1 MDVASPTDSTAKA
14 PKATDR
20 LPTPAEL
27 ERFRAADP
35 ALLRKWLAEVEPR
48 LIGTIARWAADPS
61 HADDLLQDVQVRI
74 YRRRAGFSGS
84 GPFAVW
90 VATVCQNI
98 CRANHRMRERNPEVP
113 IDRCPEIADD
123 APGPAEQFQ
132 SRLRAATVREAIE
145 RLDER
150 EREAVVARHLEGRP
164 TAEVARR
171 MEVTEKVA
179 RTLVDRGFRKLRSMD
194 DVTELMTGSVRRAPQ
209 ASFVLALESDCRL
222 RDRLRV
228 GVGTGAAHGVVEGVR
243 FASGWRDLRDLALR
257 FDGSPAFVDP
267 SHPSAEARPAEARR
281 DPAAWLQQAAPKC
294 PLIRYGKGESDS
306 PATKAQFVARLT
318 PGGNDSLVTIGS
330 TALLAADYDSV
341 RSLLANLGKAAPVEA
356 RELLESV
363 VRRTLFPCTVG
374 SLATSLGTSVA
385 MVGRRCRAWG
395 LPKPKTLVSLA
406 RLFHVQRLAAW
417 SGRPPGAI
425 ALALGWSAYSNYA
438 RSVRREMGCKSSE
451 VAEHGGAAY
460 VAAKLIDAVGC
471 SRRPACQF

>member
-1 MDVASPTDSTAKA
+1 MDAASPTDSTAEA

-48 LIGTIARWAADPS
+48 LTGTIAHWAADPS

-84 GPFAVW
+84 GPFAAW
-90 VATVCQNI
+90 AATVCQNI
-98 CRANHRMRERNPEVP
+98 CRANHRMRQRNPEVP
-113 IDRCPEIADD
+113 IDQCPEIADD

-150 EREAVVARHLEGRP
+150 EREAVVSRHLEGRP
-164 TAEVARR
+164 NAEVARR

-194 DVTELMTGSVRRAPQ
+194 DVTELMTGSNNRAPQ
-209 ASFVLALESDCRL
+209 ASFVLALESDRRL

-228 GVGTGAAHGVVEGVR
+228 GVGAGAAHGVVQGVR
-243 FASGWRDLRDLALR
+243 FASGWTDLRDLALR
-257 FDGSPAFVDP
+257 FDGAPVFVDP
-267 SHPSAEARPAEARR
+267 SHPSAEERT
-281 DPAAWLQQAAPKC
+281 DPPAWLHQAAPKC

-306 PATKAQFVARLT
+306 PATNAEFVAHLT

-356 RELLESV
+356 QELLESV
-363 VRRTLFPCTVG
+363 VRRTVFPCTVG
-374 SLATSLGTSVA
+374 LLATSLRTSVA
-385 MVGRRCRAWG
+385 MVGRRCRAWH

-438 RSVRREMGCKSSE
+438 RSVRREMGCSSSE
-451 VAEHGGAAY
+451 VAERGGAAY
-460 VAAKLIDAVGC
+460 VATRLLDAVGGL
-471 SRRPACQF
+471 R

>member
-1 MDVASPTDSTAKA
+1 MDVASPTDSTAEA

-35 ALLRKWLAEVEPR
+35 ALLRKWLAEVETR
-48 LIGTIARWAADPS
+48 LIGTIAHWAADPS

-90 VATVCQNI
+90 AATVCQNI

-123 APGPAEQFQ
+123 APDPAEQFQ
-132 SRLRAATVREAIE
+132 NRRRAATVREAIE

-194 DVTELMTGSVRRAPQ
+194 DVTELMTGSNNRAPQ
-209 ASFVLALESDCRL
+209 ASFVLALESDRRL

-228 GVGTGAAHGVVEGVR
+228 GVGAAAAHGVVQGVR
-243 FASGWRDLRDLALR
+243 FASCWSDLRDLALR
-257 FDGSPAFVDP
+257 FDGAPAFVDP
-267 SHPSAEARPAEARR
+267 SHPSEKARR
-281 DPAAWLQQAAPKC
+281 DPAARLQQAAPKC
-294 PLIRYGKGESDS
+294 PLIRYGKGEAKSL
-306 PATKAQFVARLT
+306 ATNAEFVAHLT

-330 TALLAADYDSV
+330 TALLAADYESV

-356 RELLESV
+356 QELLESV
-363 VRRTLFPCTVG
+363 VRRTVFPCTVG
-374 SLATSLGTSVA
+374 LLATSLGTSVA
-385 MVGRRCRAWG
+385 MVGRRCRAWR

-451 VAEHGGAAY
+451 VAERGGAAY
-460 VAAKLIDAVGC
+460 VATRLIDAIGC
-471 SRRPACQF
+471 SR